1 MADDVHLVQTAE
13 PIQMAAEL
21 LARAVAL
28 TERRRPA
35 PRVAIPGGSAAAC
48 VGPARSMLGELWARV
63 RLTWVDERCVAASA
77 AESNR
82 GEAYRSGA
90 LDAAHPPAYELPLF
104 LEGETGASAVARVEA
119 ALDEWF
125 EDALDVVLLG
135 MGEDGHVASLFPG
148 RHWPDT
154 RRAAHVTSS
163 PKPPSDRITLT
174 LPVLATAAETILF
187 APGESKRMA
196 RRRFLAADPLLPAT
210 RLRPL
215 TLVTDRL
222 RGDPQ

>member
-1 MADDVHLVQTAE
+1 MGEGVQLVQADE
-13 PIQMAAEL
+13 PIQMAAHL
-21 LARAVAL
+21 LAKAVARAG
-28 TERRRPA
+28 RRQPA

-48 VGPARSMLGELWARV
+48 VASARSILGELWTRV
-63 RLTWVDERCVAASA
+63 RLTWVDERCVAPAA

-119 ALDEWF
+119 ALADRF
-125 EDALDVVLLG
+125 EGGLDVVLLG
-135 MGEDGHVASLFPG
+135 MGEDGHVASLFAG
-148 RHWPDT
+148 RPWTDT
-154 RRAAHVTSS
+154 QRAAQVTSS

-174 LPVLATAAETILF
+174 LPFLATAAETILL

-196 RRRFLAADPLLPAT
+196 RQRLLAADPLLPAT

-215 TLVTDRL
+215 TLVTDRSS
-222 RGDPQ
+222 GAPE